1 LVSFVAVDEIG
12 SVATVMNC
20 SWDHRGEAG
29 VQPSSEDIMAEEDDR
44 NLPLHDEAQAR
55 SKWRGGETIIDK
67 GGDGASG
74 PASEVDNASSGDDAV
89 GTTNSPLIDDLTKR
103 PPD

>member
-1 LVSFVAVDEIG
+1 
-12 SVATVMNC
+12 
-20 SWDHRGEAG
+20 
-29 VQPSSEDIMAEEDDR
+29 MAEEDDR
-44 NLPLHDEAQAR
+44 DLPLHDEAQAR

-74 PASEVDNASSGDDAV
+74 PASEIDNAGQGEA
-89 GTTNSPLIDDLTKR
+89 GGGSPVPADSTLR